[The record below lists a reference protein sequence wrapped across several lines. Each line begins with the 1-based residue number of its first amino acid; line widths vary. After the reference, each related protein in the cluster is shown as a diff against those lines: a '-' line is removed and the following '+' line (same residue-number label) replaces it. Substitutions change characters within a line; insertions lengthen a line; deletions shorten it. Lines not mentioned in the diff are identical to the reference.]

1 MSTSQTSIQAPE
13 LLAPAGT
20 LKNMKYA
27 FAYGAD
33 AVYAG
38 QPRYSLRVRENDFN
52 LEKLEQG
59 IQLAHELGKKFYVV
73 SNIAPHNS
81 KIETYLKDIEPVIA
95 MKPDAIIMSDPGLI
109 MMVQDKW
116 PDQTIHLSVQ
126 ANAVNYAAV
135 RFWQRQ
141 GIERVILSRELSLD
155 EVAEIKEKCPEM
167 ELEVF
172 VHGAL
177 CMAYSGRCLL
187 SGYINKRDPNQGTCT
202 NSCRWKYQAHEA
214 KEDEAGNVIP
224 VVQKPIDQEP
234 IDQVPVEEWTPES
247 ASATPETPQQEPTLG
262 EGETTDQV
270 FLLQEP
276 GRPDHLMP
284 AYEDEHGTYIM
295 NSKDLRAVQHVQRL
309 TEMGVHSLKIEG
321 RTKSYYYVARTTQVY
336 RQAIDDAAAG
346 KAFNMDLMDDLEKLA
361 QRGYTE
367 GFYRRHVHDE
377 YQNYEQ
383 GNSVSQKQIFVA
395 EVIEVNAEEGLMT
408 LEVKNRFSVGD
419 SIELMTPDGN
429 VTFNLPSMVNRWGK
443 DVDVAPGSGHIMT
456 IPIPEGAPADLEY
469 ALLMRNL

>member
-1 MSTSQTSIQAPE
+1 MSTSQPSIQAPE

-38 QPRYSLRVRENDFN
+38 QPRYSLRVRENEFN

-81 KIETYLKDIEPVIA
+81 KIETYLRDIEPVIA
-95 MKPDAIIMSDPGLI
+95 MQPDAIIMSDPGLI

-155 EVAEIKEKCPEM
+155 EMAEIKEKCPEM

-187 SGYINKRDPNQGTCT
+187 SGYINKRDPNQGSCT

-224 VVQKPIDQEP
+224 V
-234 IDQVPVEEWTPES
+234 EEWTPETE
-247 ASATPETPQQEPTLG
+247 SATPDTPQQQGPTLG
-262 EGETTDQV
+262 EGSTTDQV

-309 TEMGVHSLKIEG
+309 TEMGIHSLKIEG

-336 RQAIDDAAAG
+336 RQAIDDAMAG

-395 EVIEVNAEEGLMT
+395 EVTEVNAEDGLMT
-408 LEVKNRFSVGD
+408 LEIKNKLSVGN
-419 SIELMTPDGN
+419 SIELMAPGGN

-456 IPIPEGAPADLEY
+456 IPIPEGAPTDLEY

>member
-1 MSTSQTSIQAPE
+1 MPSTQKPE

-59 IQLAHELGKKFYVV
+59 IKLAHELGKKFYVV

-81 KIETYLKDIEPVIA
+81 KIDTYIRDIEPVIA

-109 MMVQDKW
+109 MMVRDKW
-116 PDQTIHLSVQ
+116 PEQTIHLSVQ
-126 ANAVNYAAV
+126 ANAVNYASV
-135 RFWQRQ
+135 NFWQRQ

-155 EVAEIKEKCPEM
+155 EIAEIREKCPDM

-202 NSCRWKYQAHEA
+202 NACRWKYQAHEA
-214 KEDEAGNVIP
+214 TEDEAGNVIP
-224 VVQKPIDQEP
+224 LAELEP
-234 IDQVPVEEWTPES
+234 TNEQTSGTEEWTPEQN
-247 ASATPETPQQEPTLG
+247 APTLG

-276 GRPDHLMP
+276 GRPDQLMP

-295 NSKDLRAVQHVQRL
+295 NSKDLRAVQHVQRF
-309 TEMGVHSLKIEG
+309 TEMGIHSLKIEG

-346 KAFNMDLMDDLEKLA
+346 KAFNMELMDDLEKLA

-383 GNSVSQKQIFVA
+383 GNSVSSKQLFAGEIIDVDL
-395 EVIEVNAEEGLMT
+395 ENKLMT
-408 LEVKNRFSVGD
+408 VEVKNRFSVGD
-419 SIELMTPDGN
+419 SIELMTPAGN
-429 VTFNLPSMVNRWGK
+429 TTFTLESIINRK
-443 DVDVAPGSGHIMT
+443 NQPVDVAPGSGHQMK
-456 IPIPEGAPADLEY
+456 IPLPEDAPEDLTY